1 MVNKT
6 KHMMVMGLFVSMGIV
21 LSYVERLIP
30 TPFLAVGAKLGLAN
44 IVTLVSLVLLDK
56 KSALY
61 ILLMRIVLVAAMFS
75 GFSGFLYSF
84 AGGMFSY
91 IGMTIFL
98 SLDFK
103 EVSLIGISVIGAV
116 LHSFGQVIMATI
128 IFSNIK
134 ILLYFPTLL
143 LTSLITGI
151 FVGIVSNYFIEHIK
165 KIELFRN

>member
-1 MVNKT
+1 MI
-6 KHMMVMGLFVSMGIV
+6 MSLFVSMGIV

-44 IVTLVSLVLLDK
+44 IITLVTLVLMDK

-75 GFSGFLYSF
+75 GFSGFLYSLM
-84 AGGMFSY
+84 GGLFSY
-91 IGMTIFL
+91 MGMVLFL
-98 SLDFK
+98 LIDFK

-128 IFSNIK
+128 LFSNIK

-151 FVGIVSNYFIEHIK
+151 FVGIVSNYFIKHMK
-165 KIELFRN
+165 KIEIFREYQ